1 MKVTPP
7 KPSAEPPP
15 APPANKA
22 TTTRRPSSP
31 TDTMPHDD
39 DGALAATHGRDF
51 ASVLEDV
58 TRADGRDD
66 NGEGNDPDERQDANS
81 STHAERE
88 RESKRREDRDD
99 GGTGGGGFEQRG
111 HVRDATHS
119 GDAAPA
125 RAILHIADLERIV
138 AAVRTQLLNG
148 GRHEVTLELQ
158 RSVLEGLRVRLTT
171 DAQGRINAEFIAAT
185 EKVRAQLDARAP
197 ELSALLRGR
206 GVELASLH
214 MTVGGN
220 GTQTASGD
228 GGRNAPA
235 DSSGA
240 SQASSVADGAPAALA
255 RADEDAPGEPV
266 ADESASLYRA

>member
-1 MKVTPP
+1 
-7 KPSAEPPP
+7 
-15 APPANKA
+15 
-22 TTTRRPSSP
+22 
-31 TDTMPHDD
+31 MPHEDE
-39 DGALAATHGRDF
+39 GALASTHGRDF

-66 NGEGNDPDERQDANS
+66 GEGNEPDERQDAKT

-88 RESKRREDRDD
+88 RESKRREDRHD

-111 HVRDATHS
+111 HVREATHG

-220 GTQTASGD
+220 ESQTASGD
-228 GGRNAPA
+228 GGRHASA

-240 SQASSVADGAPAALA
+240 AHASPGTDAAPATLA
-255 RADEDAPGEPV
+255 RAGDDAPGEPD